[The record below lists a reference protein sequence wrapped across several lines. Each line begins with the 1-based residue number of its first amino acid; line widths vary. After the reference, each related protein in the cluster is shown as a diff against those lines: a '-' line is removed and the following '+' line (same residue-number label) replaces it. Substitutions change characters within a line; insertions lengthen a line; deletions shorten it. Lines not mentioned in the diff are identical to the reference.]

1 MSRLSGAPVPPFV
14 AAAIAPVWAGR
25 GGRFTGDWTSHNP
38 INTRLTGPIASRAL
52 AWQNIWCVARPDDE
66 TATGIVG
73 NERGRQI
80 LQRCSMLDVT

>member
-1 MSRLSGAPVPPFV
+1 MPPFV

-38 INTRLTGPIASRAL
+38 SSTPLIGPIASRAL

-66 TATGIVG
+66 TATGIIG
-73 NERGRQI
+73 FEYDGR
-80 LQRCSMLDVT
+80 LLRRCSMLDVT